1 MLISD
6 WSSVVCSSD
15 LLARG
20 HPHELV
26 DKIGQRILGAAL
38 RRLVEIFLH
47 RATIFGKRRLH
58 RGDPQQVLG
67 LKVVEH
73 ERMGHVRAFGDGTR
87 RRPLE
92 TKSAEAFECGGEDPL
107 AHLLPPLGLA
117 FPPARHG
124 GPLTGMAFPD
134 QPHCRTAPAR
144 RHRSRLP
151 SRLSLYPLP
160 PCRHTPCLST
170 VRPHETPHTTHNA

>member
-1 MLISD
+1 MVYFFFLLKQKTAYEMRISD
-6 WSSVVCSSD
+6 WSSDVCSSD
-15 LLARG
+15 L
-20 HPHELV
+20 
-26 DKIGQRILGAAL
+26 ILGAAL

-117 FPPARHG
+117 FRPARHG

-134 QPHCRTAPAR
+134 QTHCRTAPAR
-144 RHRSRLP
+144 RHGSR
-151 SRLSLYPLP
+151 
-160 PCRHTPCLST
+160 
-170 VRPHETPHTTHNA
+170 